1 VGIFDRGIILD
12 CHHVYFSFFTPYI
25 KGVVMSSELYE
36 ARIIDDLRG
45 DLSVA
50 QCIVSEYEDR
60 TQEFK
65 KAVQGIYIDVF
76 NQDEFARRVDVQF
89 REIFKD
95 LIEEQKK

>member
-1 VGIFDRGIILD
+1 
-12 CHHVYFSFFTPYI
+12 
-25 KGVVMSSELYE
+25 MSKVYE
-36 ARIIDDLRG
+36 ANIIDDLRG

-95 LIEEQKK
+95 LIEEQKNGKN

>member
-1 VGIFDRGIILD
+1 
-12 CHHVYFSFFTPYI
+12 
-25 KGVVMSSELYE
+25 MSKVYE

-95 LIEEQKK
+95 LIEEQKNGKN

>member
-1 VGIFDRGIILD
+1 MAR
-12 CHHVYFSFFTPYI
+12 Y
-25 KGVVMSSELYE
+25 YE
-36 ARIIDDLRG
+36 SDIIDDLKG

-76 NQDEFARRVDVQF
+76 NQEQHKFIDRVLF
-89 REIFKD
+89 HKIRY
-95 LIEEQKK
+95 

>member
-1 VGIFDRGIILD
+1 MGR
-12 CHHVYFSFFTPYI
+12 Y
-25 KGVVMSSELYE
+25 YE
-36 ARIIDDLRG
+36 SDIIDDLKG

-76 NQDEFARRVDVQF
+76 NQDEFARRVEVQF

-95 LIEEQKK
+95 LIEEQKNGKN

>member
-1 VGIFDRGIILD
+1 
-12 CHHVYFSFFTPYI
+12 
-25 KGVVMSSELYE
+25 MSKVYE
-36 ARIIDDLRG
+36 ADIIDDLRG

-95 LIEEQKK
+95 LIEEQKNGKN

>member
-1 VGIFDRGIILD
+1 MAR
-12 CHHVYFSFFTPYI
+12 Y
-25 KGVVMSSELYE
+25 YE
-36 ARIIDDLRG
+36 SDIIDDLKG

-95 LIEEQKK
+95 LIEEQKNGKN